1 MLCKQEASPK
11 KSRPFLFL
19 LKNNL
24 GYTYRG
30 KLPIIAIIGSL
41 GFFRAVLLPLLFF
54 SKGAFYGGMVAFSS
68 VDEPT
73 RVDFGK

>member
-11 KSRPFLFL
+11 KSRPFRFL
-19 LKNNL
+19 LKKFRL
-24 GYTYRG
+24 ETMG

-54 SKGAFYGGMVAFSS
+54 SKGVFLWGDGGVLK
-68 VDEPT
+68 
-73 RVDFGK
+73 R